1 MATAA
6 LPYINWSAFAME
18 VAEGLGT
25 RGQKT
30 LASSWLYDDIGS
42 ALFEVITLLPEY
54 GLTRAD
60 AALLARYSGEI
71 VREGGNPRIVI
82 ELGSGT
88 GTKTRHLLSAAAP
101 VEYFPVD
108 ISPSALAS
116 CAATLGEIRGVRVKP
131 IEADYL
137 EGIDLALAHR
147 RKNEPAMILF
157 LGSTIGNFSR
167 TEAVSFLRS
176 IRQRLKPG
184 DSLLLGGDLV
194 KPHARLISAYDDP
207 SGVTAAFNLNLLGR
221 INREL
226 GGQFDI
232 RQFAHEARYNERRS
246 RVEMHIRS
254 KIKQSVEITDLNRSV
269 CFDEDETIWTESS
282 HKFQALDLE
291 LMGVRSGWTPL
302 GQWLDHEWGFAEI
315 LFGIR

>member
-6 LPYINWSAFAME
+6 LPYVNWSAFAME

-25 RGQKT
+25 GGQKT

-71 VREGGNPRIVI
+71 VREAGNPRIVI

-88 GTKTRHLLSAAAP
+88 GTKTRHLLSAALP
-101 VEYFPVD
+101 VEYFPID
-108 ISPSALAS
+108 ISPGALAS
-116 CAATLGEIRGVRVKP
+116 CASTLGEIRGVRVKP
-131 IEADYL
+131 IEANYL
-137 EGIDLALAHR
+137 EGIDLALAR
-147 RKNEPAMILF
+147 RKNEHAMILF
-157 LGSTIGNFSR
+157 LGSTIGNFNR
-167 TEAVSFLRS
+167 TEAVSFLRN

-207 SGVTAAFNLNLLGR
+207 SGVTAAFNLNILGR

-226 GGQFDI
+226 GGRFDV
-232 RQFAHEARYNERRS
+232 RQFAHEARFNERRS
-246 RVEMHIRS
+246 RVEMHLRS
-254 KIKQSVEITDLNRSV
+254 RIKQSVEITDLNRTV

-282 HKFQALDLE
+282 HKFQAHDLE

-302 GQWLDHEWGFAEI
+302 GQWLDHEWGFAET